1 MFATRSGAARLAL
14 GTVIV
19 LIAVKVIVAIVT
31 GSISITA
38 QAMDSALDLIAVI
51 VTFFAIRIAMMPA
64 DKEHP
69 FGHAKAE
76 GIAAIIQAVLIVGAG
91 SFIAYSAIRRIID
104 GATVEMTEAGI
115 GVMLF
120 SMVVS
125 ILLARHLHRVS
136 RTTQSLALEASAR
149 NITADIY
156 SAAGVLLAM
165 IIIRFTGLV
174 ILDPIIALGVTAL
187 IFKSAYDV
195 IRESVRE
202 LADVRLPEEE
212 EQILTSTINEHRDQL
227 SGFHSIRSRKAG
239 DQRFIDLHLVMPRNA
254 TLEEAH
260 AMCDHLE
267 EDIRKKLS
275 HTSVTIHCE
284 PCRMDCR
291 ECFVISCSL
300 RRQPS
305 GLR

>member
-19 LIAVKVIVAIVT
+19 LITVKVIVAIVT

-38 QAMDSALDLIAVI
+38 QAADSALDLIAVAI
-51 VTFFAIRIAMMPA
+51 TFFAIRIAVMPA
-64 DKEHP
+64 DEEHP

-76 GIAAIIQAVLIVGAG
+76 GIAAIVQAVLIVGAG
-91 SFIAYSAIRRIID
+91 GFIAYSAIMRIID

-125 ILLARHLHRVS
+125 IILARHLHRVS
-136 RTTQSLALEASAR
+136 RSTGSLALEASAR

-165 IIIRFTGLV
+165 IVIRFTGLA
-174 ILDPIIALGVTAL
+174 ILDPVIALCVTTL

-195 IRESVRE
+195 VRESVQE
-202 LADVRLPEEE
+202 LADARLPEKEE
-212 EQILTSTINEHRDQL
+212 KILISTINEHRGQL
-227 SGFHSIRSRKAG
+227 SGFHAIRSRKAG

-260 AMCDHLE
+260 SMCDHLE
-267 EDIRKKLS
+267 EDIRKRLS
-275 HTSVTIHCE
+275 STSVTIHCE
-284 PCRMDCR
+284 PCRV
-291 ECFVISCSL
+291 ECWECLVISCNL

-305 GLR
+305 GLH

>member
-19 LIAVKVIVAIVT
+19 LITVKVIVAVVT
-31 GSISITA
+31 GSIGITA
-38 QAMDSALDLIAVI
+38 QATDSGLDLIAVAI
-51 VTFFAIRIAMMPA
+51 TFFAIRIAVMPA

-69 FGHAKAE
+69 FGHAKVE
-76 GIAAIIQAVLIVGAG
+76 GIAAIIQAVLIIGAG

-104 GATVEMTEAGI
+104 GAAVEMTEAGI

-125 ILLARHLHRVS
+125 IVLARHLHRVS
-136 RTTQSLALEASAR
+136 RTSRSLALEASAR

-165 IIIRFTGLV
+165 IIIRFTSLA

-202 LADVRLPEEE
+202 LADARLPEEE
-212 EQILTSTINEHRDQL
+212 EKILVSTINEHRGQL
-227 SGFHSIRSRKAG
+227 SGFHAIRTRKAG

-260 AMCDHLE
+260 DMCDHLE
-267 EDIRKKLS
+267 EDIRKKLPS
-275 HTSVTIHCE
+275 TSITIHCE
-284 PCRMDCR
+284 PCSVECW
-291 ECFVISCSL
+291 ECFVTSCNL